1 MKTSVAITLGSAV
14 FVVLLG
20 AYLIASAT
28 TVRDP
33 VEWKNGDLVVQDAK
47 VGEMLPVFETEGTGV
62 THIGI
67 VEKRPEGTFVIESV
81 EAVRE
86 TPMKEFLARGKG
98 RDFAVYRVN
107 DLNEKQAVEVVSAA
121 KRQLGKPNDMFL
133 RRSWEQL
140 YSAEL
145 VKLAFEGIGVDLG
158 RTQRLGT
165 IGKDVTPVKAQFTRN
180 WASHPD
186 CRRRNLDK
194 EQCWMLVAK
203 QDVITPS
210 AIVGDSK
217 ATKIYSTN

>member
-1 MKTSVAITLGSAV
+1 MKSSVAITLGSAV
-14 FVVLLG
+14 VAVLLG
-20 AYLIASAT
+20 AYLVASAT

-47 VGEMLPVFETEGTGV
+47 VGQVLPVFENDGTGL

-67 VEKRPEGTFVIESV
+67 VEKRPEGAFVIESV
-81 EAVRE
+81 DAVRE

-98 RDFAVYRVN
+98 RGFAVYRVSN
-107 DLNEKQAVEVVSAA
+107 LDEKQTANVVAAA
-121 KRQLGKPNDMFL
+121 KRQLGKPSDMFL
-133 RRSWEQL
+133 RRNWEQL
-140 YSAEL
+140 YSSEL
-145 VKLAFEGIGVDLG
+145 VKLAYDDIGVDLG

-180 WASHPD
+180 WSTHPD
-186 CRRRNLDK
+186 CRRRNLDR
-194 EQCWMLVAK
+194 EACWALVAK

-210 AIVGDSK
+210 SIVSDSR